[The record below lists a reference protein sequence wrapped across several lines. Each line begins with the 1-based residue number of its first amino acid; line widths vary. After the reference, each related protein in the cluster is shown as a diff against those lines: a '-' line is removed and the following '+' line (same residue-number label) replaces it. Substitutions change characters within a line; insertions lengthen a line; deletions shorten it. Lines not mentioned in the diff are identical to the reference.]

1 MKAAIVA
8 FARSAARGDLPA
20 LKLLALVLLWLGIV
34 ATVYVTSTSP
44 RSAARRAAVAYA
56 AAIDAQMQTLFM
68 APLGAHIA
76 WSQACA
82 VMALLATYAFL
93 PVPALV
99 YVAAA
104 VLVLPKLHLRRLLQK
119 RRAKIDD
126 QVNGFTLALANALKT
141 TASIG
146 DALRI
151 IVDVTAKPLRQE
163 LETAL
168 KQVRVGSPLD
178 DALLAMSARAAA
190 PSLDIV
196 ISTLLIGRQT
206 GGDLPRI
213 LEGVAAS
220 LRELKRLEEM
230 TEKTSNSAK
239 QSVALAAAIVVALV
253 LVLPRVLPGFFDP
266 LRETLKGQL
275 VAVQCV
281 VVFLLA
287 LFLAYRFT
295 RISI

>member
-1 MKAAIVA
+1 MKEAVVA
-8 FARSAARGDLPA
+8 FARAFARGELPA
-20 LKLLALVLLWLGIV
+20 LKIVALALLWLGI
-34 ATVYVTSTSP
+34 AAAVYFASTDP
-44 RSAARRAAVAYA
+44 RGAARRMATAYA
-56 AAIDAQMQTLFM
+56 AGIDAQLHGLFA
-68 APLGAHIA
+68 APRGAHIA

-82 VMALLATYAFL
+82 TMALLATYAFI
-93 PVPALV
+93 PTSALV
-99 YVAAA
+99 YVALA
-104 VLVLPKLHLRRLLQK
+104 VIVIPKVYLGRLVRK
-119 RRAKIDD
+119 RRRSIDD
-126 QVNGFTLALANALKT
+126 QTNGFTLALANALKT

-151 IVDVTAKPLRQE
+151 TVDVTQKPLRQE

-168 KQVRVGSPLD
+168 KQVRVGSTLE
-178 DALLAMSARAAA
+178 DALLGMSARAAA

-239 QSVALAAAIVVALV
+239 QSVGLAAAIVVALA
-253 LVLPRVLPGFFDP
+253 LMLPQVMPGFFDP
-266 LRETLKGQL
+266 LRDTVKGQL
-275 VAVQCV
+275 IALQCV
-281 VVFLLA
+281 VVFFLA

-295 RISI
+295 RFNI